1 MKVISILCIFSV
13 CFLVLCTV
21 FYLKNTIHTQRRI
34 TETFEESVT
43 DFDVVMDSR
52 CVIETNGSKND
63 YVFGK
68 AYCRSDTCPN
78 ETCHV
83 FNPTDVD
90 GQPRGWNTVESAKCN
105 TMNDDEL
112 QCHDGTSVQTHNCD
126 VIPITKKA
134 ELTSVLCNEPKPIC
148 LNIGEKKT
156 IYEYEDED
164 LKKEWVKKTFQKDW
178 TDKGECTWIQ
188 DDDNNNYMTD
198 FEINNAPKEP
208 VDCSVS
214 NILCSQQISYRLTDL
229 NNGRVPSYDPRTNVM
244 EYEIDP
250 DDPTGL
256 TCKPTNSNACN
267 GCESD
272 TKIGYK
278 LNTVENKYEPRIY
291 TKRVIGNLCTYY
303 DNQGFCCPTSV
314 CDSVNAVPSTTL
326 SNYCS
331 FEAAS
336 SLFRTDDMGKTCLDL
351 EPRFCSNL
359 DNRDHFTKTKFIPRL
374 KSDGTGCEY
383 RSANLEDSRI
393 LKYDLDSHDGFECW
407 DDETQRLCK
416 NEDEFRNSALGK
428 CTKCPNKKFLTDRT
442 SFSEDDACVP
452 IADCTR
458 EFDTCFVP
466 LSANDSSKGEVSE
479 KVLFEKRNDPEN
491 LAQCISHPD
500 VPRDCVSECLTN
512 EKYGFCYECFGGV
525 DKVDFDSGTKSC
537 RKLPDN
543 SCDGEGL
550 PIKKCL
556 NDHDYL
562 FYEYRIRHSNND
574 RFNPECEYYRDVV
587 VDLSVEEET
596 TYPSVLT
603 ECTET
608 CPPNFIRSGDAC
620 TFPRCEGVVEYSV
633 ELGGDYK
640 QLGVLPTDDQTEM
653 SNIYHNLELGA
664 YPTFSNGVCKYTEA
678 TRTER
683 IKLPDTQPACFMD
696 DNTQFLL
703 KGTTGKLDKHSFET
717 RVIYD
722 HDTPSNVT
730 VKKSLGNE
738 CDEDCEFTNN
748 VFTNTF
754 TNKPG
759 KYIHTT
765 TEKYTIQEI
774 EKEATGKGEPCN
786 ASGGFVVKG
795 NTLNKDP
802 TPPEFVRFLPN
813 NSQPEFD
820 ISDTQ
825 SYLLKERKFIVPPPA
840 VGCGDPDVSTISGQ
854 TRYKVNSGSGYL
866 FNCSK
871 EIKVSKKYPIGR
883 KSVIHTANGGYV
895 VNDCGQ
901 NELATD
907 LWTDTADK
915 TTTCPEC
922 KVKHKT
928 YIVSDSRVIDTN
940 SPRFAD
946 SGSAQLHISK
956 QTEPKNLTLRTQYQR
971 SGSERCSLPT
981 DANEDLMQFDQLLT
995 PAPPRTAPSCK
1006 EWGVYGVDD
1015 VQVGNN
1021 FLTSNLAMDW
1031 VRATR
1036 PGTLHCRSRN
1046 ARFNIKCKDKRL
1058 CISEDATSPYKHI
1071 CGDVGIPMTISSSYQ
1086 CPAEIGDDCSP
1097 LQPCPT
1103 SPMSVCVNT
1112 SPTSESGV
1120 CQQCGSPGDCIIHN
1134 LGGVCGAD
1142 KNCYYECD
1150 PTTNDLTTGTNET
1163 CTYRDVVRTYYDDEY
1178 GTAVVTNTAPYC
1190 SPIGW
1195 CTDCLSTKTQCEN
1208 QTDLKGCYNSVC
1220 SYGVDYLD

>member
-1 MKVISILCIFSV
+1 MKGISILCIFSV

-21 FYLKNTIHTQRRI
+21 FYLNNTIHTQRRI
-34 TETFEESVT
+34 TEKFEASVT

-126 VIPITKKA
+126 VTPFTKKA

-148 LNIGEKKT
+148 LNIGEQKT
-156 IYEYEDED
+156 IYEYEDEE
-164 LKKEWVKKTFQKDW
+164 KKWVEKTFQKDW

-188 DDDNNNYMTD
+188 DDGNNNYMTD

-214 NILCSQQISYRLTDL
+214 NILCSQQISYRFTDL
-229 NNGRVPSYDPRTNVM
+229 TNGSVPLYDPRTNVM
-244 EYEIDP
+244 EYGIDP

-256 TCKPTNSNACN
+256 TCKPTNSNACD

-272 TKIGYK
+272 TIIGYK
-278 LNTVENKYEPRIY
+278 LNTVENKYEPRVY

-314 CDSVNAVPSTTL
+314 CESVGKVPPGTL

-336 SLFRTDDMGKTCLDL
+336 SLFRTSNMGKICLDL

-393 LKYDLDSHDGFECW
+393 LKYDLDSQHDGFECW
-407 DDETQRLCK
+407 ETQRLCK

-442 SFSEDDACVP
+442 SFSEDEACVP

-466 LSANDSSKGEVSE
+466 LSANDSIRGEVSE

-512 EKYGFCYECFGGV
+512 LNYGFCYACFGGDEV
-525 DKVDFDSGTKSC
+525 EVDFDSGTKSC
-537 RKLPDN
+537 RDLPLN

-550 PIKKCL
+550 PNKKCL

-562 FYEYRIRHSNND
+562 FYEYRTRHSNND

-608 CPPNFIRSGDAC
+608 CPPNFIRSDDAC
-620 TFPRCEGVVEYSV
+620 IFPRCEGVVEYSV
-633 ELGGDYK
+633 KLGGDYE
-640 QLGVLPTDDQTEM
+640 QLGVLPTNDQTEM

-696 DNTQFLL
+696 DNTPFLL
-703 KGTTGKLDKHSFET
+703 KGTTGKLDKHSFEP

-738 CDEDCEFTNN
+738 CDRDCAFTTN

-774 EKEATGKGEPCN
+774 DKEATGKGKPCN

-795 NTLNKDP
+795 NILNKDP

-813 NSQPEFD
+813 NSQPAFS
-820 ISDTQ
+820 ISGTQ

-840 VGCGDPDVSTISGQ
+840 VDCGDPDVSTISGQ
-854 TRYKVNSGSGYL
+854 TRYKVNSGPGYL

-883 KSVIHTANGGYV
+883 KEVIHTVNGGYE

-901 NELATD
+901 NEQASD

-915 TTTCPEC
+915 TTCPPC
-922 KVKHKT
+922 KVREKE
-928 YIVSDSRVIDTN
+928 YIVSDSSLIEPN

-946 SGSAQLHISK
+946 SGIAQIHISK
-956 QTEPKNLTLRTQYQR
+956 QLEQKYLTLRTQYKR

-981 DANEDLMQFDQLLT
+981 YANEDSMQLEQILGAT
-995 PAPPRTAPSCK
+995 HPRTAPSCK
-1006 EWGVYGVDD
+1006 EWGVYNVSGD
-1015 VQVGNN
+1015 QVGTS
-1021 FLTSNLAMDW
+1021 FATSNLADTW
-1031 VRATR
+1031 VRDTHA
-1036 PGTLHCRSRN
+1036 GTLSCDSLD
-1046 ARFNIKCKDKRL
+1046 AQFNIKCKDKRL
-1058 CISEDATSPYKHI
+1058 CISEDDTSPYKHI
-1071 CGDVGIPMTISSSYQ
+1071 CGDVGIPVTITSTHAP
-1086 CPAEIGDDCSP
+1086 CPTIIGEPCSP
-1097 LQPCPT
+1097 LEPCGGVPANSTTGHGVCRTEEPITCVECYENDHCSSGHCVGGTCVECDADGHCPSGHCVGGTCVDCVAPVNCDTQHCVNNVCVECNGTELPTCPT
-1103 SPMSVCVNT
+1103 CNACSSTNRCESICV
-1112 SPTSESGV
+1112 
-1120 CQQCGSPGDCIIHN
+1120 D
-1134 LGGVCGAD
+1134 
-1142 KNCYYECD
+1142 
-1150 PTTNDLTTGTNET
+1150 
-1163 CTYRDVVRTYYDDEY
+1163 
-1178 GTAVVTNTAPYC
+1178 
-1190 SPIGW
+1190 
-1195 CTDCLSTKTQCEN
+1195 
-1208 QTDLKGCYNSVC
+1208 
-1220 SYGVDYLD
+1220 